1 MWWFYCIPFIEYMIA
16 GKTLLDYTNLFS
28 LKDYK
33 KNRKIIYMYFRD
45 KYGKRNC
52 KPWRW
57 NKIDWTRNY
66 ILEKRQYN
74 DLMSGNH
81 EKVCRVLNYFK
92 RFLVFVSAVSE
103 RVSNSVFTS
112 LVGVT
117 AGIENLCINCR
128 I

>member
-1 MWWFYCIPFIEYMIA
+1 
-16 GKTLLDYTNLFS
+16 
-28 LKDYK
+28 
-33 KNRKIIYMYFRD
+33 
-45 KYGKRNC
+45 
-52 KPWRW
+52 
-57 NKIDWTRNY
+57 
-66 ILEKRQYN
+66 
-74 DLMSGNH
+74 MSGNH